1 MIGKNQQLVQMNRL
15 SLENN
20 RLKFKIAE
28 LLQIVLEV
36 SIEYTSI

>member
-1 MIGKNQQLVQMNRL
+1 MIGKNLQLVQMNRL

>member
-20 RLKFKIAE
+20 QLKFKIAE